1 MRYALFTN
9 YAYHDQM
16 SLIEQYS
23 HVLFTPLTLQLFKVE
38 GFFYPLTTTIKLFK
52 SIAISKDGLIQS
64 IYMVQKRKYD
74 NE

>member
-23 HVLFTPLTLQLFKVE
+23 HVLFTPLTLQLFQVE
-38 GFFYPLTTTIKLFK
+38 GFFALWLNAK
-52 SIAISKDGLIQS
+52 
-64 IYMVQKRKYD
+64 KRLHD
-74 NE
+74 TSAFLNNR